1 MCMLTNDIYDYYN
14 VSQGKITIPGMDD
27 GEEFQLTDQAFDI
40 LGFTKEEK
48 ENVYKITASVMHM
61 GGMKFKQR
69 GREEQAEPD
78 GTEEGDR
85 VSKLLGV
92 DSQQLYTNLV
102 KPRIKVGN
110 EFVTQGRNVNQVMY
124 SVGAMSKGMFDRV
137 FKYLVKKCNETL
149 DTKQKRQHFIGVL
162 DIAGFEIFDF
172 NGFEQ
177 LCINFTNE
185 KLQQFFNHHM
195 FVLEQEE
202 YKKEG
207 IVWAFID
214 FGMDLLACIE
224 LIEKYNGFEQLCINF
239 TNEQLQ
245 QFFNHTMFVLEQEI
259 YKIEGIEWTFIDFGM
274 DLLACI
280 ELIEKFN
287 GFEQLCINF
296 TNEKLQQFFN
306 HHMFVLEQ
314 EEYQSEGIEWAF
326 IDFGMDLLA
335 CIELIEKFNG
345 FEQLCINFTNE
356 KLQQFFNHHMFVL
369 EQEEYER
376 EGIPWTFIDF
386 GMDLQSTI
394 DLIEKPMGILSI
406 LEEESMFPKATDQT
420 FVDKLMAQHLGKSPP
435 FQKPKPPKPGCQA
448 GHFAIAHYAGT
459 VSYNITGWLE
469 KNKDPLNDTVVDQF
483 KKGSNKLLVE
493 IFADHP
499 GQSGGAPADAGGKG
513 GKRTKGSSFLTVST
527 LYRNNVKMVNIYI
540 VILMAYLKQHGGG
553 RGKKGGGF
561 ATVSSSYKE
570 QLNNLMT
577 TLRSTQ
583 PHFVRCIIPNE
594 MKQPGVIDSH
604 LVMHQLTCNGV
615 LEGIR
620 ICRKGF
626 PNRMVYPDFKL
637 RYMILAP
644 AIMQAEKDP
653 KLAAE
658 KCLKSIEELEPDNY
672 RIGHTKA
679 RKIPLW
685 YKILNPKAVDNASDI
700 KQAASAILE
709 STGLDP
715 DQFRLGHTKVFFRA
729 GVLGQM
735 EELRDDR
742 LGKIVGWMQSYMRG
756 YLSRK
761 EYKKIQEQR
770 LALQVVQRNL
780 RKYLKLRTW
789 PWWKLWT
796 KVKPLLNVRDIEA
809 ELEKLEEKV
818 AQTEASLAREEKARK
833 EVEALNAKL
842 LEEKTTLLKNLEG
855 EKSGLSS
862 IQERAA
868 KLAAQKADLETQLAD
883 SLHRIHNHLSL
894 RVHLDVQRIPHRFL
908 RHCCLFHCL
917 RDEVHVEVILE
928 DFPDGEADTVDRNVA
943 LQIKSNQ
950 IKSNQMFMGCIPISI
965 LLYTQVKKYNSK

>member
-280 ELIEKFN
+280 ELIEKYN

-314 EEYQSEGIEWAF
+314 EEYAREGIEWAF

-335 CIELIEKFNG
+335 CIE
-345 FEQLCINFTNE
+345 
-356 KLQQFFNHHMFVL
+356 
-369 EQEEYER
+369 
-376 EGIPWTFIDF
+376 
-386 GMDLQSTI
+386 
-394 DLIEKPMGILSI
+394 LIEKPMGILSI

-644 AIMQAEKDP
+644 ATMAAESDP
-653 KLAAE
+653 KVAAS
-658 KCLKSIEELEPDNY
+658 KCLQEVNLDPESY

-679 RKIPLW
+679 RTALHLRENLVHFVT
-685 YKILNPKAVDNASDI
+685 ILVDFVNI
-700 KQAASAILE
+700 
-709 STGLDP
+709 
-715 DQFRLGHTKVFFRA
+715 
-729 GVLGQM
+729 
-735 EELRDDR
+735 
-742 LGKIVGWMQSYMRG
+742 
-756 YLSRK
+756 
-761 EYKKIQEQR
+761 
-770 LALQVVQRNL
+770 
-780 RKYLKLRTW
+780 
-789 PWWKLWT
+789 
-796 KVKPLLNVRDIEA
+796 
-809 ELEKLEEKV
+809 
-818 AQTEASLAREEKARK
+818 
-833 EVEALNAKL
+833 
-842 LEEKTTLLKNLEG
+842 
-855 EKSGLSS
+855 
-862 IQERAA
+862 
-868 KLAAQKADLETQLAD
+868 
-883 SLHRIHNHLSL
+883 
-894 RVHLDVQRIPHRFL
+894 
-908 RHCCLFHCL
+908 
-917 RDEVHVEVILE
+917 
-928 DFPDGEADTVDRNVA
+928 
-943 LQIKSNQ
+943 
-950 IKSNQMFMGCIPISI
+950 
-965 LLYTQVKKYNSK
+965 